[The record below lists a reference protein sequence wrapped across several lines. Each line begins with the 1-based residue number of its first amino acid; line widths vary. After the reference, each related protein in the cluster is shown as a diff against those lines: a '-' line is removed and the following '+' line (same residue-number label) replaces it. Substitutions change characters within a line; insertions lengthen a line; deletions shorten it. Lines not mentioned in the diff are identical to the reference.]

1 MATHTMNQH
10 RTLSGYSHCP
20 KRSVETA
27 QRLLW
32 LLTLLLS
39 IQGGL
44 WAQQES
50 IVSVP
55 NLLNAVAVTTPSAI
69 VRNIGQNQ
77 HIATIRFVGGGG
89 CVAGDVDIQF
99 ERSSNPMAGGA
110 VWVPF
115 GVKLSAIDASL
126 VDLIYAYGPAEGT
139 RINPAA
145 FDTVNCTL
153 TVDYIGTIYPG
164 NVDSFFRQSSF
175 RFSNINTAAGGDLAV
190 VAARAGLR
198 VCVYE
203 LWLWSPTGKTIT
215 LESGTAPA
223 AGELNVPLLIPD
235 NLGFIMDN
243 QGVPRFCTEPGDSFN
258 INISLA
264 TQLSGWANFRY
275 EE

>member
-1 MATHTMNQH
+1 MRYAPAHKPCF
-10 RTLSGYSHCP
+10 LFL
-20 KRSVETA
+20 V
-27 QRLLW
+27 
-32 LLTLLLS
+32 LLLVQS
-39 IQGGL
+39 GL
-44 WAQQES
+44 KAQTES

-55 NLLNAVAVTTPSAI
+55 NLLSAVAVTTPSAI

-77 HIATIRFVGGGG
+77 HLATIRFVGGGG

-99 ERSSNPMAGGA
+99 ERSSNPTAGSP

-115 GVKLSAIDASL
+115 GVKLSVSSASL

-139 RINPAA
+139 RVNPAA

-164 NVDSFFRQSSF
+164 NVDSFFRQSSY
-175 RFSNINTAAGGDLAV
+175 RFANINTAAGGDLAV

-203 LWLWSPTGKTIT
+203 LFLWSPTGKTIT

-223 AGELNVPLLIPD
+223 AGELSVPLLIPD
-235 NLGFIMDN
+235 NLGFVMDN

>member
-1 MATHTMNQH
+1 MRGFVPAI
-10 RTLSGYSHCP
+10 
-20 KRSVETA
+20 A
-27 QRLLW
+27 
-32 LLTLLLS
+32 LLLVQH
-39 IQGGL
+39 ICL
-44 WAQQES
+44 VAQTES

-55 NLLNAVAVTTPSAI
+55 NLLSAVAVTTPSAI
-69 VRNIGQNQ
+69 VRNIGQNE
-77 HIATIRFVGGGG
+77 HLATIRFTGGA
-89 CVAGDVDIQF
+89 CAAGDVDIQF
-99 ERSSNPMAGGA
+99 ERSSNPTAGGA

-126 VDLIYAYGPAEGT
+126 VDLIYAYGPAEGI

-145 FDTVNCTL
+145 FDTANCTL

-164 NVDSFFRQSSF
+164 LVDPFFKQSSF
-175 RFSNINTAAGGDLAV
+175 RFSNINTAAAGDLAV

-198 VCVYE
+198 VCIYE
-203 LWLWSPTGKTIT
+203 LFLWSPVGKTIT
-215 LESGTAPA
+215 LESGPAPA
-223 AGELNVPLLIPD
+223 AGELDVPLLVPA

-258 INISLA
+258 INLSAA